1 MKRLFNSLQLCV
13 LFLCVLTFSSCLT
26 SKNLDKFVA
35 KEYNNEL
42 PKANKKPKV
51 DLTVNMANPTTG
63 TAISS
68 TTHTTDKFLP
78 LIIYWKYDH
87 RQTCTLNNA
96 IALSNFTNTV
106 NGATSRALEQKLIGQ
121 RLELTVEEVPGS
133 FAIVAKENMIWLI
146 YAFSWAKVYIEPDNK
161 DLVVSYKV
169 IGSDYGKAGKITVK
183 NTAKSQGVRWF
194 QSWKSATSEHLSE
207 YNATV
212 TSMTKSF
219 INQLVQEL

>member
-1 MKRLFNSLQLCV
+1 MKRLFNPLPCILLLC
-13 LFLCVLTFSSCLT
+13 LLIFSSCLT

-42 PKANKKPKV
+42 PKANRKPKIDV
-51 DLTVNMANPTTG
+51 AVAMANPTTG
-63 TAISS
+63 NAISS

-96 IALSNFTNTV
+96 IALANFTNTV
-106 NGATSRALEQKLIGQ
+106 NSSATKTLEQKLIGQ
-121 RLELTVEEVPGS
+121 RLELTVEEIPNAFS
-133 FAIVAKENMIWLI
+133 IVAKENMIWLI
-146 YAFSWAKVYIEPDNK
+146 YAFSWAKVYIEPDQR
-161 DLVVSYKV
+161 DLVVYYKV
-169 IGSDYGKAGKITVK
+169 IGSDYGKDGKITIK
-183 NTAKSQGVRWF
+183 NPAKAQGVRWF

-212 TSMTKSF
+212 TAMTKSF
-219 INQLVQEL
+219 IQQLAQEL